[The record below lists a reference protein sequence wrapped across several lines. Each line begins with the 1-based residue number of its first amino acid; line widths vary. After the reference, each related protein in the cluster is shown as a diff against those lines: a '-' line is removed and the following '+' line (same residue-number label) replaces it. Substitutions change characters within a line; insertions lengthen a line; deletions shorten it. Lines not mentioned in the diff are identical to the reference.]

1 MSHSEINTQ
10 VINIIA
16 DKLAVA
22 PEKVNMEAN
31 LATDLGADSLD
42 IVELLLEFE
51 SVFEISIPEDEAEKR
66 GPRGGRRQGA
76 GRPPG
81 RGRGSGESKG
91 AGQRRQ
97 GKGRSCKPK

>member
-1 MSHSEINTQ
+1 MENSEINTK

-22 PEKVNMEAN
+22 PEKINMDAN

-51 SVFEISIPEDEAEKR
+51 RIFEISIPEDEAEKIKTV
-66 GPRGGRRQGA
+66 GQIVDYLKVNL
-76 GRPPG
+76 PG
-81 RGRGSGESKG
+81 NK
-91 AGQRRQ
+91 
-97 GKGRSCKPK
+97 

>member
-51 SVFEISIPEDEAEKR
+51 SVFEISIPEDEAEKI
-66 GPRGGRRQGA
+66 
-76 GRPPG
+76 
-81 RGRGSGESKG
+81 KTV
-91 AGQRRQ
+91 GQIVAYL
-97 GKGRSCKPK
+97 KSNLPETN

>member
-1 MSHSEINTQ
+1 MSHSEINAN

-22 PEKVNMEAN
+22 TEKVSMEAN

-51 SVFEISIPEDEAEKR
+51 RVFEISIPENEAEKI
-66 GPRGGRRQGA
+66 
-76 GRPPG
+76 
-81 RGRGSGESKG
+81 KTV
-91 AGQRRQ
+91 GQIVDYL
-97 GKGRSCKPK
+97 KNNLPEKN